1 MIIKCVVAID
11 CHILDHSHLLHQSHL
26 FLLSPL
32 GPGMVERCH
41 GTKAARSLQTQ
52 KEREKEERE
61 REREKEEIICTAVT
75 LQFNNNFPL
84 SH

>member
-61 REREKEEIICTAVT
+61 REREKEEIICTTVT
-75 LQFNNNFPL
+75 LQFNNFPL